1 MNDDFFPDSAT
12 EAVGQVM
19 HFIHHHVAKFIKRAA
34 LGVEHVAQHFGGHD
48 NNRRLAI
55 DARIAGE
62 QTYLLR
68 PMPVDEVVELLVRQR
83 LDRRG
88 VETLAPGSQ
97 SELNSEFA
105 DDGLSSAGG
114 SRDQNASTGLKGLTR
129 FDLETVETE
138 FVCSDETRE

>member
-1 MNDDFFPDSAT
+1 
-12 EAVGQVM
+12 
-19 HFIHHHVAKFIKRAA
+19 
-34 LGVEHVAQHFGGHD
+34 
-48 NNRRLAI
+48 
-55 DARIAGE
+55 
-62 QTYLLR
+62 
-68 PMPVDEVVELLVRQR
+68 MPVDEIVELLVRQR

-105 DDGLSSAGG
+105 NDGLSSAGG
-114 SRDQNASTGLKGLTR
+114 SRDQNTSTGLKGLTR